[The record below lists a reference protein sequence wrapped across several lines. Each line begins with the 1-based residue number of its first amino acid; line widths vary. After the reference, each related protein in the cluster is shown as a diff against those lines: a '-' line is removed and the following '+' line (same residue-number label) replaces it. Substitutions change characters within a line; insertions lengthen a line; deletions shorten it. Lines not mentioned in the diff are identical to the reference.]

1 MKRTL
6 ALLLLL
12 LIVITPAALAADLT
26 GRFEPNT
33 KYEAPSDHA
42 PANVSRMFAR
52 EIPRVSA
59 HASVELPASGGSGM
73 IIWTPERGARLTT
86 PTGAILQPMDRGSL
100 ERGLRRFRLD
110 GTPQEVLHI
119 MRTAAASYRLDVD
132 IPDNGEGV
140 TVVAAEPDSAITLAT
155 WAAPLSRQPGEP
167 VTLRAELR
175 DGDTAIRGAVVTA
188 RLTSPR
194 GRAFDVVTLSEL
206 SDGVYGATVNDLPE
220 HAAGAWQVRFDA
232 EGSTSA
238 GTRFARTG
246 AGELMAERG
255 AARLGNPGI
264 EVVGNVLRV
273 SAPANV
279 NIRGTYR
286 FDVIVAKGGSS
297 VAWAQG
303 MRELETG
310 ATSLSI
316 DIPLADIGSAENL
329 FLDVRLLGLDPM
341 GVAGRT
347 TLEVK

>member
-6 ALLLLL
+6 AQLLL
-12 LIVITPAALAADLT
+12 LILVVAPAALAADLT

-33 KYEAPSDHA
+33 KYEAPSNHA

-59 HASVELPASGGSGM
+59 HATIELPASGGSGM
-73 IIWTPERGARLTT
+73 IIWAPERGARLTT
-86 PTGAILQPMDRGSL
+86 PTGAMLQPTDRGSL
-100 ERGLRRFRLD
+100 ERGLRRFQLD

-119 MRTAAASYRLDVD
+119 MRTAAATYRLDVD
-132 IPDNGEGV
+132 IPEDAEGV

-175 DGDTAIRGAVVTA
+175 DGESPIRGAVVTA

-194 GRAFDVVTLSEL
+194 GRAFGEVTLAEQSA
-206 SDGVYGATVNDLPE
+206 GVYGATVSDLPE

-264 EVVGNVLRV
+264 EVIGNVLRV
-273 SAPANV
+273 TAPADV

-286 FDVIVAKGGSS
+286 FDVIAAKHGTSL
-297 VAWAQG
+297 AWAEG
-303 MRELETG
+303 VRELEIG

-316 DIPLADIGSAENL
+316 DIPLADVGSVENL